1 MIRIKGSI
9 GQGRSIQAKAVTHI
23 PTASLSDMADVD
35 VSNREDGSIIL
46 WDALSS
52 TWKVQG
58 EVKNPLVSIVGGTF

>member
-1 MIRIKGSI
+1 VIKLKGSV
-9 GQGRSIQAKAVTHI
+9 GQGRTIQAKSVTHI

-46 WDALSS
+46 WDSASN